1 MVSEPVHLESRR
13 KEFCRAG
20 DARGGQDNK
29 YPQPKTRVLVPVCY
43 QGLEEPRDIVEY
55 V

>member
-1 MVSEPVHLESRR
+1 MVSKPVHPESRS
-13 KEFCRAG
+13 KELCCAG
-20 DARGGQDNK
+20 DARGGQDSK
-29 YPQPKTRVLVPVCY
+29 YPQPKARVLVPVCY